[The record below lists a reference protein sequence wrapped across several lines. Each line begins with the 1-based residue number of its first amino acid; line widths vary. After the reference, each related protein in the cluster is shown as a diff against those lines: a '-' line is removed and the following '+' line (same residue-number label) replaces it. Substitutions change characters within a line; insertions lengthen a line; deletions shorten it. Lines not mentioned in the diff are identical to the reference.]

1 MITGNFY
8 DILGVSQDASE
19 TEIKKAYRGLS
30 LKHHPDR
37 GGDAERFKEVSEAYE
52 TLSDAGKRQQYDN
65 ELRFG
70 GSGGG
75 IDLADLFGGGVHNI
89 FQNLFHGPGGPGGPG
104 IHIFTAGPGQGPF
117 GQGGPNIHFA
127 TGPGS
132 GQNPFAGGPIPQFFG
147 HFMKPPSIQVEVALE
162 MEQVLSGCVVPI
174 SYERFVVRPHD
185 QRRIPEHR
193 TIEVAIQAGVEDGE
207 VIVLPD
213 VGNMIADMAGDLK
226 IMVQIVPHP
235 VFQRDGLNLV
245 YTKTVSLKEALCGLS
260 FDVPLLNQRVLTIKN
275 IVPPIRIVYPGMEQV
290 CPGYGLSRGGQ
301 TGSLIIRFQIT
312 FPVALDDGVRQ
323 QLVEMLP

>member
-1 MITGNFY
+1 
-8 DILGVSQDASE
+8 
-19 TEIKKAYRGLS
+19 
-30 LKHHPDR
+30 
-37 GGDAERFKEVSEAYE
+37 
-52 TLSDAGKRQQYDN
+52 
-65 ELRFG
+65 
-70 GSGGG
+70 
-75 IDLADLFGGGVHNI
+75 
-89 FQNLFHGPGGPGGPG
+89 
-104 IHIFTAGPGQGPF
+104 
-117 GQGGPNIHFA
+117 
-127 TGPGS
+127 
-132 GQNPFAGGPIPQFFG
+132 
-147 HFMKPPSIQVEVALE
+147 MKPPSIQVEVALE

-174 SYERFVVRPHD
+174 SFERFVVRPHD

-245 YTKTVSLKEALCGLS
+245 YIKTVSLKEALCGLS

-301 TGSLIIRFQIT
+301 TGSLIIRFQIN
-312 FPVALDDGVRQ
+312 FPVVLEDSVRQ
-323 QLVEMLP
+323 QLVELLP